1 MKYRII
7 EKANGYFIPQVKFGF
22 GWDWNSLDKNL
33 YNWVIETDYS
43 KFKTFTEALEII
55 EKFKI
60 KIEEDKIIKYYK
72 IN

>member
-7 EKANGYFIPQVKFGF
+7 EKSNGLFIPQVKFYFSG
-22 GWDWNSLDKNL
+22 DWNNIDNYL
-33 YNWVIETDYS
+33 YEWFTECNGS

-55 EKFKI
+55 EKHKI
-60 KIEEDKIIKYYK
+60 KVEQNKTINYYK

>member
-7 EKANGYFIPQVKFGF
+7 EKSNGLFIPQVKFYF
-22 GWDWNSLDKNL
+22 GGDWNSIDNHL
-33 YNWVIETDYS
+33 YEWIIESTYS

-55 EKFKI
+55 EKYKI
-60 KIEEDKIIKYYK
+60 KTEQEKTIKYYK

>member
-22 GWDWNSLDKNL
+22 GWDWNNLDKDL
-33 YNWVIETDYS
+33 YNWYIETNYC
-43 KFKTFTEALEII
+43 KFETFSEALAII
-55 EKFKI
+55 EKYKI
-60 KIEEDKIIKYYK
+60 QIEEDKIIKYYK

>member
-22 GWDWNSLDKNL
+22 GWDWNNLDKDL
-33 YNWVIETDYS
+33 YNWCIETNYC
-43 KFKTFTEALEII
+43 KFETFTEAFEII
-55 EKFKI
+55 QKYKFKLENE
-60 KIEEDKIIKYYK
+60 KTIKYYK

>member
-22 GWDWNSLDKNL
+22 GWDWNSIDKYLNEWL
-33 YNWVIETDYS
+33 IES
-43 KFKTFTEALEII
+43 GGAKFKDFEDALEII
-55 EKFKI
+55 EKYKI
-60 KIEEDKIIKYYK
+60 KIEQDKTINYYK

>member
-60 KIEEDKIIKYYK
+60 KIEEDKIIRYYK

>member
-22 GWDWNSLDKNL
+22 GWDWNSIDKYLNEWL
-33 YNWVIETDYS
+33 IES
-43 KFKTFTEALEII
+43 GSAKFKDFEDALEII
-55 EKFKI
+55 EKYKI
-60 KIEEDKIIKYYK
+60 KVEQDKTINYYK

>member
-22 GWDWNSLDKNL
+22 GWDWNSLDKDL
-33 YNWVIETDYS
+33 YNCVIETNYS
-43 KFKTFTEALEII
+43 KFETFSEALAII

>member
-22 GWDWNSLDKNL
+22 GWDWNSIDKDL
-33 YNWVIETDYS
+33 YNWIIEVNNS
-43 KFKTFTEALEII
+43 KFETFTEALEII
-55 EKFKI
+55 EKYKTQ
-60 KIEEDKIIKYYK
+60 IEQEKIIKYYK

>member
-22 GWDWNSLDKNL
+22 GWDWNSIDKYLNEWL
-33 YNWVIETDYS
+33 IES
-43 KFKTFTEALEII
+43 GGAKFKDFEDALEII
-55 EKFKI
+55 EKYKI
-60 KIEEDKIIKYYK
+60 KVEQDKTINYYK

>member
-22 GWDWNSLDKNL
+22 GWDWNSIDKYLNEWL
-33 YNWVIETDYS
+33 IESGNS
-43 KFKTFTEALEII
+43 KFKDFEYALEII
-55 EKFKI
+55 EKYKI
-60 KIEEDKIIKYYK
+60 KIEQDKTINYYK

>member
-22 GWDWNSLDKNL
+22 GWDWNSLDKDL
-33 YNWVIETDYS
+33 YNWVIETNYS
-43 KFKTFTEALEII
+43 KFETFTEALEII

>member
-22 GWDWNSLDKNL
+22 GWDWSNIDKHL
-33 YNWVIETDYS
+33 ETWTIEAERT
-43 KFKTFTEALEII
+43 KFNTFTEALEII
-55 EKFKI
+55 EKYKI
-60 KIEEDKIIKYYK
+60 KTEQEKTIKYYK